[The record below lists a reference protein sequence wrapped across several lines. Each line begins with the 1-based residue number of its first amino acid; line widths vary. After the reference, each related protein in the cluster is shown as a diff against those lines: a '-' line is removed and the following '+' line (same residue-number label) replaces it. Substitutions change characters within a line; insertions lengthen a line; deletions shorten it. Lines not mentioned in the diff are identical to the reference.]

1 MAYGER
7 RDQIFQRNRNARVGI
22 LHKAETPSANHVSLK
37 GPFTRAK
44 KNALMRGLL
53 ATKVR

>member
-7 RDQIFQRNRNARVGI
+7 RDQIFQRNRHARVGI
-22 LHKAETPSANHVSLK
+22 LHKAETPSANHVSFKDPLST
-37 GPFTRAK
+37 PFTRAK

-53 ATKVR
+53 A